1 MSWISEKLSLNV
13 KKEYE
18 ITLRYHVI
26 FWTLYFLFNTFRWG
40 IYFNDYLYS
49 LQTNIIGFPIH
60 MTLVYLNIYVLM
72 PIFVFRKKYFT
83 YVILVLS
90 AIFLMVLV
98 KFNLTYYL
106 VSQEV
111 WPEGPET
118 INSITLNYTIDMMIG
133 ELYVMTFVTAIKIT
147 MDWLIEHKRLNELE
161 KLQLETELQFL
172 RTQVSPHFF
181 LNTLNNIY
189 ALAIDK
195 SAKTPKVIIK
205 LSELMKYLLYETK
218 VKRQSLEKEIL
229 CIQNYLD
236 LEKIRSG
243 EKLEIEMEISGE
255 ITNKTISPML
265 ILSFVENA
273 FKHGVNK
280 NINHVTVKINF
291 IIEGDFLYFSIT
303 NPKPAITKFN
313 KRIEP
318 SGGIGLENVKKRLAL
333 GYKSNEYNLNIKDE
347 KDIFVVELKI
357 KVQ

>member
-1 MSWISEKLSLNV
+1 MSWISKKLSLNI

-18 ITLRYHVI
+18 ITLRYHII
-26 FWTLYFLFNTFRWG
+26 FWTIYFLFNTFRWG

-49 LQTNIIGFPIH
+49 LKTNIIGFPIH

-72 PIFVFRKKYFT
+72 PIFVFRKKYFS
-83 YVILVLS
+83 YVLITLS
-90 AIFLMVLV
+90 VIFLMVLT
-98 KFNLTYYL
+98 KFNLTYFL
-106 VSQEV
+106 VSTEV

-118 INSITLNYTIDMMIG
+118 ISSITLNYTIDMMIG

-147 MDWLIEHKRLNELE
+147 MDWLVEHKRLNDLE

-189 ALAIDK
+189 ALAIEK
-195 SAKTPKVIIK
+195 SARTPKVIIK
-205 LSELMKYLLYETK
+205 LSELMKYMLYETK
-218 VKRQSLEKEIL
+218 VKRLSLEKEIL

-236 LEKIRSG
+236 LERIRSG

-255 ITNKTISPML
+255 IENKTIAPML

-280 NINHVTVKINF
+280 NIRPVTIKINF
-291 IIEGDFLYFSIT
+291 NIEGDFLYFSIT
-303 NPKPAITKFN
+303 NPKPAIIEFN
-313 KRIEP
+313 KRTKP

-333 GYKSNEYNLNIKDE
+333 GYKSTEYNLNIKDQ